1 MSSQYQ
7 ESTGWTGTAGPSQQ
21 TKPKTN
27 IPEPN
32 GPTGE
37 EEKEPGAEVDMAGQ
51 GPRASRAL
59 ERSCHR
65 ASSSGRRA
73 GRTAVAAGV
82 ASPTPTIPPE
92 HPDPSQATR
101 QTFRALLRKGLT
113 IGEASNL
120 GAYLCGI
127 PLNAGQWSL
136 AQGNHL
142 LFLR

>member
-1 MSSQYQ
+1 
-7 ESTGWTGTAGPSQQ
+7 
-21 TKPKTN
+21 
-27 IPEPN
+27 
-32 GPTGE
+32 
-37 EEKEPGAEVDMAGQ
+37 MAGQ

-82 ASPTPTIPPE
+82 TAPTPTLPTE
-92 HPDPSQATR
+92 HPDPSHATR

-120 GAYLCGI
+120 TAYLCGI
-127 PLNAGQWSL
+127 PLNDVQWSL
-136 AQGNHL
+136 AQVNRL
-142 LFLR
+142 LFIRELHRTGRIGEDGIAPSLH